1 MFPLPIL
8 TYVKMAAALA
18 ALAFSWY
25 LGYSFE
31 ASRFDRYKADQVIET
46 QKLKDQHQA
55 AADKIEKD
63 KNDQINA
70 ISSRLANALVEL
82 RNRPSRPK
90 SEATNASTCGTGA
103 TLYAEDGSFLIGE
116 AAQADTL
123 RSALQACY
131 DQYDSL
137 EKVAK

>member
-8 TYVKMAAALA
+8 SYVKIAAALA

-31 ASRFDRYKADQVIET
+31 ASRFDRYKADQVLET
-46 QKLKDQHQA
+46 QKLKDEHQA
-55 AADKIEKD
+55 AADRIEKD
-63 KNDQINA
+63 KNDQINV
-70 ISSRLANALVEL
+70 INTQLANALVEL

-116 AAQADTL
+116 AARADKL
-123 RSALQACY
+123 RSALQACNE
-131 DQYDSL
+131 QYDSL
-137 EKVAK
+137 GK

>member
-8 TYVKMAAALA
+8 TYIKLGAALA

-25 LGYSFE
+25 LGYNFE
-31 ASRFDRYKADQVIET
+31 ASRFDRYKADQVLET
-46 QKLKDQHQA
+46 QKLKDEHQA

-70 ISSRLANALVEL
+70 INSRLANALVEL

-90 SEATNASTCGTGA
+90 SEATNAATCGTGA
-103 TLYAEDGSFLIGE
+103 TLYAEDGAFLIGE
-116 AAQADTL
+116 AARSDTL

-131 DQYDSL
+131 EQYDSL
-137 EKVAK
+137 MK

>member
-8 TYVKMAAALA
+8 TYVKLAAAVA

-31 ASRFDRYKADQVIET
+31 ASRFDRYKADQVLET
-46 QKLKDQHQA
+46 QKLKNQHQA

-70 ISSRLANALVEL
+70 INTRLANALVQL
-82 RNRPSRPK
+82 RKRTARPTIETPQ
-90 SEATNASTCGTGA
+90 ATACGTGT
-103 TLYAEDGSFLIGE
+103 TLYAEDSEFLIRE
-116 AAQADTL
+116 AARADQI
-123 RSALQACY
+123 RSALEACY
-131 DQYDSL
+131 NQYDFL

>member
-1 MFPLPIL
+1 MFPLPIF
-8 TYVKMAAALA
+8 TYVKMAAAIA

-25 LGYSFE
+25 FGYSFE
-31 ASRFDRYKADQVIET
+31 ASRFDRYKADQVLET
-46 QKLKDQHQA
+46 QKLKDEHQA
-55 AADKIEKD
+55 AADKIEKE

-70 ISSRLANALVEL
+70 INSRLANALVKL

-116 AAQADTL
+116 AARADKL

-131 DQYDSL
+131 EQYDSL
-137 EKVAK
+137 GK

>member
-8 TYVKMAAALA
+8 SYVKIAAALA
-18 ALAFSWY
+18 ALTFSWY

-31 ASRFDRYKADQVIET
+31 ASRFDRYKADQVLET
-46 QKLKDQHQA
+46 QKLKDEHQA

-70 ISSRLANALVEL
+70 INTRLSNALVEL

-90 SEATNASTCGTGA
+90 SEATVTAACGTGL
-103 TLYAEDGSFLIGE
+103 TLYAEDAEFLIRE
-116 AAQADTL
+116 AARADQIRTG
-123 RSALQACY
+123 LQACY
-131 DQYDSL
+131 EQYDSL
-137 EKVAK
+137 MK

>member
-8 TYVKMAAALA
+8 TYIKLGAALA

-25 LGYSFE
+25 LGYNFE
-31 ASRFDRYKADQVIET
+31 ASRFDRYKADQVLET
-46 QKLKDQHQA
+46 QKLKDEHQV

-70 ISSRLANALVEL
+70 INSRLANALVEL

-90 SEATNASTCGTGA
+90 SETTNASTCGTGA

-116 AAQADTL
+116 AARADTL

-131 DQYDSL
+131 EQYDSL
-137 EKVAK
+137 MK

>member
-8 TYVKMAAALA
+8 SYVKIAAALA

-31 ASRFDRYKADQVIET
+31 ASRFDRYKADQVLET
-46 QKLKDQHQA
+46 QKLKDEHQA
-55 AADKIEKD
+55 AADRIEKD
-63 KNDQINA
+63 KNDQINV
-70 ISSRLANALVEL
+70 INTQLANALVEL

-90 SEATNASTCGTGA
+90 SETTNASTCGTGA

-116 AAQADTL
+116 AARADKL

-131 DQYDSL
+131 EQYDSL
-137 EKVAK
+137 MK

>member
-8 TYVKMAAALA
+8 SYVKIAAALA

-31 ASRFDRYKADQVIET
+31 ASRFDRYKADQVLET
-46 QKLKDQHQA
+46 QKLKDEHQA
-55 AADKIEKD
+55 AADRIEKD
-63 KNDQINA
+63 KNDQINV
-70 ISSRLANALVEL
+70 INTQLANALVEL

-116 AAQADTL
+116 SARADKL

-131 DQYDSL
+131 EQYDSL
-137 EKVAK
+137 GK

>member
-8 TYVKMAAALA
+8 NYVKIAAALA

-31 ASRFDRYKADQVIET
+31 ASRFDRYKADQVLET
-46 QKLKDQHQA
+46 QKLKDEHQA
-55 AADKIEKD
+55 AADRIEKD
-63 KNDQINA
+63 KNDQINV
-70 ISSRLANALVEL
+70 IKTQLANALVEL

-90 SEATNASTCGTGA
+90 SEATNASTCGTGT

-116 AAQADTL
+116 AARADKL

-131 DQYDSL
+131 EQYDSL
-137 EKVAK
+137 GK

>member
-8 TYVKMAAALA
+8 SYIKIAAALA

-31 ASRFDRYKADQVIET
+31 ASRFDRYKADQVLET
-46 QKLKDQHQA
+46 QKLKDEHQA
-55 AADKIEKD
+55 AADRIEKD
-63 KNDQINA
+63 KNDQINV
-70 ISSRLANALVEL
+70 INTQLANALVEL

-116 AAQADTL
+116 AARADKL

-131 DQYDSL
+131 EQYDSRG
-137 EKVAK
+137 K

>member
-8 TYVKMAAALA
+8 TYVKLAAGLT

-55 AADKIEKD
+55 AADQIEKV
-63 KNDQINA
+63 KNEQIKAINA
-70 ISSRLANALVEL
+70 KLSDALVSL
-82 RNRPSRPK
+82 RNRPSRPQV
-90 SEATNASTCGTGA
+90 ETPNAAACGTGA
-103 TLYAEDGSFLIGE
+103 TLYAEDGEFLIRE
-116 AAQADTL
+116 AARADQI

>member
-31 ASRFDRYKADQVIET
+31 AFRFDRYKADQVLET
-46 QKLKDQHQA
+46 QKLKDEHQT

-70 ISSRLANALVEL
+70 INTRLANALVEL

-90 SEATNASTCGTGA
+90 FEASSVTACGTGA

-116 AAQADTL
+116 AARADTI

-131 DQYDSL
+131 EQYDSL
-137 EKVAK
+137 MK

>member
-8 TYVKMAAALA
+8 TYVKMAAALT

-31 ASRFDRYKADQVIET
+31 ASRFDRYKADQVLET
-46 QKLKDQHQA
+46 QKLKDEHQA

-70 ISSRLANALVEL
+70 INSKLANALVEL
-82 RNRPSRPK
+82 RNRPSRPQ
-90 SEATNASTCGTGA
+90 SEASSVTACGTGLS
-103 TLYAEDGSFLIGE
+103 LYAEDAEFLIRE
-116 AAQADTL
+116 AARADQI
-123 RSALQACY
+123 RAGLQACY
-131 DQYDSL
+131 EQYDSL
-137 EKVAK
+137 MK

>member
-8 TYVKMAAALA
+8 TYVKMAAAIA
-18 ALAFSWY
+18 VLAFSWY

-31 ASRFDRYKADQVIET
+31 ASRFDRYKADQVLET
-46 QKLKDQHQA
+46 QKLKDEHQA

-70 ISSRLANALVEL
+70 INTQLANALIEL
-82 RNRPSRPK
+82 RNRPSRSK
-90 SEATNASTCGTGA
+90 SEASNAATCGTGLS
-103 TLYAEDGSFLIGE
+103 LYAEDAEFLIRE
-116 AAQADTL
+116 AARADQIRTG
-123 RSALQACY
+123 LQACY

-137 EKVAK
+137 MK

>member
-8 TYVKMAAALA
+8 SYIKIAAALA

-31 ASRFDRYKADQVIET
+31 VSRFDRYKADQVLET
-46 QKLKDQHQA
+46 QKLKDEHQA
-55 AADKIEKD
+55 AADRIEKD
-63 KNDQINA
+63 KNDQINV
-70 ISSRLANALVEL
+70 INTQLANALVEL

-116 AAQADTL
+116 AARADKL

-131 DQYDSL
+131 EQYDSL
-137 EKVAK
+137 GK

>member
-8 TYVKMAAALA
+8 SYVKIAAALA
-18 ALAFSWY
+18 ALTFSWY

-31 ASRFDRYKADQVIET
+31 ASRFDRYKADQVLET
-46 QKLKDQHQA
+46 QKLKDEHQA

-70 ISSRLANALVEL
+70 INTRLSNALVEL

-116 AAQADTL
+116 AARADKL

-131 DQYDSL
+131 EQYDSL
-137 EKVAK
+137 MK

>member
-8 TYVKMAAALA
+8 SYIKIAAALA

-31 ASRFDRYKADQVIET
+31 ASRFDRYKADQVLET
-46 QKLKDQHQA
+46 QKLKDEHQA
-55 AADKIEKD
+55 AADRIEKD
-63 KNDQINA
+63 KNDQINV
-70 ISSRLANALVEL
+70 INTQLANALVEL

-90 SEATNASTCGTGA
+90 SKATNASTCGTGA

-116 AAQADTL
+116 AARADKL

-131 DQYDSL
+131 EQYDSL
-137 EKVAK
+137 GK

>member
-8 TYVKMAAALA
+8 SYVKIAAALA

-31 ASRFDRYKADQVIET
+31 ASRFDRYKADQVLET
-46 QKLKDQHQA
+46 QKLKDEHQA
-55 AADKIEKD
+55 AADRIEKD
-63 KNDQINA
+63 KNDQINV
-70 ISSRLANALVEL
+70 INTQLANALVEL

-90 SEATNASTCGTGA
+90 SETTNASTCGTGA
-103 TLYAEDGSFLIGE
+103 TLYAEDGAFLIGE
-116 AAQADTL
+116 AARSDTL

-131 DQYDSL
+131 EQYDSL
-137 EKVAK
+137 MK